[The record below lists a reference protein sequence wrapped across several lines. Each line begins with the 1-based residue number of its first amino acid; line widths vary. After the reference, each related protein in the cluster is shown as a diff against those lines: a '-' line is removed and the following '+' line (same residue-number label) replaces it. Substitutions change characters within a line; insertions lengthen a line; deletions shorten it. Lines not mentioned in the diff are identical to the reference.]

1 MRDWTV
7 ARRLRAPSLPRQ
19 LIESPGAV
27 GADRPHAVDH
37 RLAHLL
43 ARGRA
48 ELRGDWKAQAR
59 SDAAVGADRRGG
71 PDVRCSVGDRLL
83 VLFHAEPG
91 AEDLER
97 AAAVL
102 AGGCADRVGAAVRGG
117 ARARH
122 QRYDSVRR
130 APLDGLN
137 AQDLALLA
145 AAISASVLV
154 SLVAVA
160 GWGVAMLVQAPG
172 ALTGTAIIGWVVM
185 LALII
190 AGLIPAIG
198 ALRRCPLGALRG
210 SQSDDSRDPAA
221 TT

>member
-1 MRDWTV
+1 MLSPAQRISN
-7 ARRLRAPSLPRQ
+7 APPPSWRVVV
-19 LIESPGAV
+19 LIAW
-27 GADRPHAVDH
+27 A
-37 RLAHLL
+37 LL
-43 ARGRA
+43 C
-48 ELRGDWKAQAR
+48 
-59 SDAAVGADRRGG
+59 AAA
-71 PDVRCSVGDRLL
+71 L
-83 VLFHAEPG
+83 VLG
-91 AEDLER
+91 T
-97 AAAVL
+97 
-102 AGGCADRVGAAVRGG
+102 RGMT
-117 ARARH
+117 
-122 QRYDSVRR
+122 QLVRR

-145 AAISASVLV
+145 AAISASVLP

-198 ALRRCPLGALRG
+198 APRRCPLGALRG